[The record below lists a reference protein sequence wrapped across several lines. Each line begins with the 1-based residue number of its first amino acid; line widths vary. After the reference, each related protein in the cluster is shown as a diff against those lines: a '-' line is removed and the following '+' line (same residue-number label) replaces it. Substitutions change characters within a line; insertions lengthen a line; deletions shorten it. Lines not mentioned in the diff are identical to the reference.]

1 MPTAFC
7 WSPCCTAAPPRKVW
21 HHLIALCRAHS
32 NMSMSFLYWVAR
44 NWILYS
50 ICVSPVLSREEGS
63 TSFNFWQHLL
73 IQPRTQLAVSTTEA
87 NCWLISHLVSTRI
100 YRSFSAPQQS
110 ASSTCSC
117 MYGVILSQ
125 VQDSTFPSMEF
136 LWFLSAH
143 FSSLSQSSWRAA
155 YPSGWSLLSI
165 WYSSLSS
172 WECTLSSTTRT
183 GFIECWS

>member
-50 ICVSPVLSREEGS
+50 VCVSPVLSREEGS

-73 IQPRTQLAVSTTEA
+73 IQLRTQLAVSSTEA

-125 VQDSTFPSMEF
+125 VRTLHFPAWNFYDSCLPVSPACPGPPEEQPI
-136 LWFLSAH
+136 LQADH
-143 FSSLSQSSWRAA
+143 FSQFDIVHYHAESVFCHPQLGQA
-155 YPSGWSLLSI
+155 L
-165 WYSSLSS
+165 
-172 WECTLSSTTRT
+172 
-183 GFIECWS
+183 